1 METYLPT
8 ALGFFAGLS
17 AGLGLALGLCV
28 WWVKTMQRVAFEE
41 HPPSEVMGEGS
52 EGNEEDCTVI
62 EEESEEWWKKG

>member
-1 METYLPT
+1 
-8 ALGFFAGLS
+8 
-17 AGLGLALGLCV
+17 
-28 WWVKTMQRVAFEE
+28 MQRVAFEE